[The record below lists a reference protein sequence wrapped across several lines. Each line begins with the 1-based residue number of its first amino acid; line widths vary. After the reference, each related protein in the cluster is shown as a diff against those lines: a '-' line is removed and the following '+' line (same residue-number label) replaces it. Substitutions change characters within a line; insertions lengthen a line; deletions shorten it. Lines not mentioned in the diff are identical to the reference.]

1 MNLKKLKDQI
11 NEMPID
17 VQMAGM
23 TMSVCAAYI
32 HEQLIAASR
41 DELCSALRTRWK
53 ESGVSD
59 NDAPSEEHLTSRVGE
74 TIEWALKMGAL
85 ERSIVPG
92 KYSPTDHGWRI
103 AELWIDR
110 INSCTFHKEPV

>member
-23 TMSVCAAYI
+23 TMSVCAVYI
-32 HEQLIAASR
+32 HDQLIAASK

-53 ESGVSD
+53 ESGIDES
-59 NDAPSEEHLTSRVGE
+59 NTPSEEKLDSRVSE

-85 ERSIVPG
+85 EKSIIPG
-92 KYSPTDHGWRI
+92 KYSPTPHGWQI
-103 AELWIDR
+103 GQLWIDR
-110 INSCTFHKEPV
+110 INSCTCHKEPV